1 MQEILLVFS
10 LHNSNF
16 RHSFH
21 HLRAL
26 WVCSA
31 YVLNEQDER
40 GKYLGSL
47 WESLIIVH
55 WRWTVS
61 AIILVIF
68 CKNFE
73 IRRTE
78 MVVKFVFLTYTEQKQ
93 GSFDN
98 KDPLRP
104 FLHFPFITFLLARH
118 TEKINPPTDDK
129 TFFRWWGLRIWKNIE
144 ASVFPN
150 RLFTL

>member
-1 MQEILLVFS
+1 MQEIVLVFS

-16 RHSFH
+16 RHFSSSESFVGSVQPMY
-21 HLRAL
+21 
-26 WVCSA
+26 WMSKMKG
-31 YVLNEQDER
+31 E
-40 GKYLGSL
+40 KYLGSL
-47 WESLIIVH
+47 WESLIIVL

-78 MVVKFVFLTYTEQKQ
+78 MIVKFVFLTYTEHKQ
-93 GSFDN
+93 GSFDS

-104 FLHFPFITFLLARH
+104 FLHFSFITFLLAQRIP
-118 TEKINPPTDDK
+118 KIIPPTDNQ